1 MAEKKKYV
9 YCDILPANYSTSY
22 FYICDFDVRPGD
34 IVVIP
39 IRSNNI
45 EKAAL
50 VLDVKEYTEA
60 HAPYPPDMTKHV
72 LRHFGDNESSELI
85 KQKAKVEAEKAVRF
99 RAQEQMKK
107 LLQKKK

>member
-1 MAEKKKYV
+1 MPEKKKYV
-9 YCDILPANYSTSY
+9 YCDALPANYSSSY
-22 FYICDFDVRPGD
+22 FYICDFDVSPGD

-72 LRHFGDNESSELI
+72 LRHFGDNESS
-85 KQKAKVEAEKAVRF
+85 
-99 RAQEQMKK
+99 
-107 LLQKKK
+107 